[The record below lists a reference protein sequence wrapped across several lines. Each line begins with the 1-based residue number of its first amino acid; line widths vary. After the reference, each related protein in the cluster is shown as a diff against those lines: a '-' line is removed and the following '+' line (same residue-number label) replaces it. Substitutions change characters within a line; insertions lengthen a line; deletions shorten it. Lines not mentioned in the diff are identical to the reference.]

1 MDTMT
6 PVLDAESTQALYLQ
20 LYEYIRG
27 EISSGRLEKGTRLP
41 SLRAMA
47 SSLKIS
53 ITTVG
58 LAYNQLLVEGYITS
72 REKSGYFVDVTGEN
86 IPTALY
92 STPYLQGHQA
102 PGEKIDE
109 PARYRDPALFDFVKW
124 KKSLNYVFNEQSDL
138 LTLEA
143 SPQGE
148 LSLRTQIC
156 KYLYLTRGVV
166 CGPEQIVIAAG
177 TQAII
182 GIACS
187 ILSEMGRK
195 AVAFEDPGYL
205 PAVSVF
211 RNRGFELHPVSIH
224 KNGVSLEE
232 IREIDPDVICVSPSI
247 QFPMG
252 TVMPI
257 GQRNALIRYAS
268 ERGKIIIEDDY
279 ASELRY
285 FGRPVPP
292 LKSLAEWAPVLYLGS
307 FSSLLFPSLKIS
319 YMVLPLIMQPF
330 LPGALENHT
339 QTCSKTEQLA
349 LSAYIEKGLLQT
361 HVKKLRSLYAQKVAR
376 VSSLI
381 PEIFGD
387 TVRVLSR
394 ESGLNMLLEI
404 CRSKDVEELSR
415 LASGIG
421 IRMIPLDR
429 YRTIKK
435 DESTSTL
442 IFYYS
447 DIPLEELR
455 PALEKLAEAWSL

>member
-1 MDTMT
+1 MNTIT
-6 PVLDAESTQALYLQ
+6 PILDPESGKALYQQ
-20 LYEYIRG
+20 LYEYIRE
-27 EISSGRLEKGTRLP
+27 EISSGRLQKGTRLP
-41 SLRAMA
+41 SLRALA

-53 ITTVG
+53 ITTVS

-86 IPTALY
+86 IPTTLY
-92 STPYLQGHQA
+92 SVPYLQDHITT
-102 PGEKIDE
+102 GEDFAE
-109 PARYRDPALFDFVKW
+109 PFRYRDPALFDFVKW
-124 KKSLNYVFNEQSDL
+124 KKSLNYVFNEQTDL

-148 LSLRTQIC
+148 YSLRTQIC
-156 KYLYLTRGVV
+156 KYLYMTRGVV
-166 CGPEQIVIAAG
+166 CVPEQIVIAAG

-187 ILSEMGRK
+187 ILSGMGRK
-195 AVAFEDPGYL
+195 AVAYEDPGYL

-211 RNRGFELHPVSIH
+211 RDRGFELHPASIH

-257 GQRNALIRYAS
+257 GQRNALIRFAA

-292 LKSLAEWAPVLYLGS
+292 LKTLSERASVLYLGS

-319 YMVLPLIMQPF
+319 YMVLPPMMQPY
-330 LPGALENHT
+330 LSGALENHT

-361 HVKKLRSLYAQKVAR
+361 HVKKLRSLYSQKVAR
-376 VSSLI
+376 VCSLL

-387 TVRVLSR
+387 TVKVLSR
-394 ESGLNMLLEI
+394 ESGLNMLLEV
-404 CRSKDVEELSR
+404 CLPKDAEALSR

-435 DESTSTL
+435 DEGPSTL

-455 PALEKLAEAWSL
+455 PALEKLAEVWRL